1 MEKDGRKSEI
11 GKAKVWYTKKKR
23 GELSY
28 ALSYY
33 TALFGR
39 LCQWSDAVGTRLVPP
54 PHDLHYG

>member
-11 GKAKVWYTKKKR
+11 GKAKVWYTEKKR

-28 ALSYY
+28 TLPYY
-33 TALFGR
+33 TALFGL

-54 PHDLHYG
+54 HDLHYG